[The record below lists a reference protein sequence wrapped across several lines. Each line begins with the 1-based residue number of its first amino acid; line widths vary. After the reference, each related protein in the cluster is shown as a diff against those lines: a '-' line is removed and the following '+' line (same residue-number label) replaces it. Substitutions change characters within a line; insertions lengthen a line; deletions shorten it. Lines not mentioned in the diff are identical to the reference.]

1 MLKRKSKKK
10 IKKAFLGG
18 AISFIGCTC
27 AAIVLPY
34 FVSGDQY
41 LIGGKIGICFIGA
54 VLIFTIIYVDL
65 TNTSEL

>member
-10 IKKAFLGG
+10 MKKAFLGG
-18 AISFIGCTC
+18 ILSFVGCTC

-41 LIGGKIGICFIGA
+41 MIGGKIGICFIGA
-54 VLIFTIIYVDL
+54 ALIFIIIYVDL
-65 TNTSEL
+65 TNISEL